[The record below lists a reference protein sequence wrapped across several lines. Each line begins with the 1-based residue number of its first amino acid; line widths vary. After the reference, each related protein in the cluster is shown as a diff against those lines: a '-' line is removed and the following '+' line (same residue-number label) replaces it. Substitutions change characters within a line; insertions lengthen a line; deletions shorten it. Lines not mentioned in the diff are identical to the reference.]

1 MSTITEALAEIK
13 TIEKRLQA
21 KRDFVKTYMLRVD
34 SLKDPL
40 EKDGGS
46 EKAVAEAQQA
56 INDLQ
61 ERICELRQGIQK
73 ANEDN
78 TIKIEKSE
86 RTIADWLVW
95 RREVAPGQQMFLK
108 NLKNGLT
115 SARQQVR
122 QQESWNRPKATEP
135 EKMLDIVVNIDESKL
150 NAEIETLEKI
160 LGDLDG
166 QLSLKNATVMI

>member
-46 EKAVAEAQQA
+46 EKAVSEAQQA

-115 SARQQVR
+115 SA
-122 QQESWNRPKATEP
+122 
-135 EKMLDIVVNIDESKL
+135 
-150 NAEIETLEKI
+150 
-160 LGDLDG
+160 
-166 QLSLKNATVMI
+166 